1 VRRARALA
9 VLVAGILAPWPA
21 CAAEWE
27 VLSVGLRAQVWEQ
40 RVLGK
45 EQPESFNEYDLVAA
59 MRLPWDGP
67 SFWGF
72 EVNTRLLASAGVL
85 QGADKTAF
93 VASAIPAIAFIR
105 RDVPITVEFGAGLAL
120 ISEHRFGEQDYGGP
134 LQFALTLSVG
144 VPLYKRVGIAYRLM
158 HYSDA
163 SAYGSHTI
171 GADLHMLELTYNF

>member
-1 VRRARALA
+1 MRLSSALVTIA
-9 VLVAGILAPWPA
+9 VGALAPWSTR
-21 CAAEWE
+21 AAEWE
-27 VLSVGLRAQVWEQ
+27 LLSVGVRAQVWEQ

-59 MRLPWDGP
+59 MRMPWDGP

-93 VASAIPAIAFIR
+93 VASAIPALAFIR
-105 RDVPITVEFGAGLAL
+105 RDVPVTVEFGAGLAL
-120 ISEHRFGEQDYGGP
+120 ISEHRYGGQDYGGP
-134 LQFALTLSVG
+134 LQFALTFSVG
-144 VPLYKRVGIAYRLM
+144 VPLYKRVGIAYRFM

-163 SAYGSHTI
+163 SAYGSDTI